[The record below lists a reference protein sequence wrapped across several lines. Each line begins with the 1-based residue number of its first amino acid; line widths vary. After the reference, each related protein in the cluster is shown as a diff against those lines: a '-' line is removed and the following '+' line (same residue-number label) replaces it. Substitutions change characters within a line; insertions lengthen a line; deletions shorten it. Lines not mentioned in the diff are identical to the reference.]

1 MKKASLVLN
10 PQQVQVSGPPELVT
24 WIEALR
30 EARLAPEATAR
41 AYTNHMKEWFV
52 TCAITGEPIIV
63 TDLKY
68 WNVEKNEVYKSAEVV
83 PLDRY
88 PEAIDKPEE
97 KPTQSKSNNK
107 RRNRKK
113 HKR

>member
-1 MKKASLVLN
+1 MLG
-10 PQQVQVSGPPELVT
+10 PQQVRVSGPLELVT
-24 WIEALR
+24 WIESLR
-30 EARLAPEATAR
+30 QARLSPEAAVR
-41 AYTNHMKEWFV
+41 AYNNHMKEWFV
-52 TCAITGEPIIV
+52 TCSVTGEPIGV

-68 WNVEKNEVYKSAEVV
+68 WDVEKNEVYKSAEVV

-97 KPTQSKSNNK
+97 KTAQPKSKNK
-107 RRNRKK
+107 RRNRRK